1 MATKRYKP
9 LSNREIEILRLIAEE
24 LTSAQ
29 IAARKGL
36 SIRTV
41 ETYRKR
47 INRKTG
53 ISNPIGLFK
62 YAVKN
67 GFVKGFFTTEIE
79 LNSSI

>member
-1 MATKRYKP
+1 MAAQTKRT
-9 LSNREIEILRLIAEE
+9 LSAKETEILRLIAEE

-29 IAARKGL
+29 IASLKGL

-62 YAVKN
+62 YAIKN
-67 GFVKGFFTTEIE
+67 GLVKGYFSTETE
-79 LNSSI
+79 